1 MPTSRVTNI
10 KASPQGQA
18 PRAKAARPTSK
29 NAVLEPGRAKKRGGA
44 TNLAAQKKVAAK
56 KTAAVTNANPALKAR
71 AVGGQPASR
80 AAEAATPKLKNSKA
94 KPAKTLGPKTAPKSV
109 ATRAG
114 TNSARAASS
123 NMQPTKMRPAKAS
136 TENVSTAKTAPTKKP
151 TVKTATER
159 ELRHR
164 RFRFALGVTAL
175 VVCGTAGFTAVVFP
189 GFAKAEPPS
198 APVTAVQIAA
208 PLLARTA
215 QERIGEQTAL
225 VAALPDQVGIWV
237 QSGINGYMGWL
248 NDEVVEAWNIT
259 YLDGVTA
266 GDGEDEQPIAV
277 RLTVGQWPTPL
288 GSEASKARLF
298 YESQTKGLGGVVMKG
313 NVKVGDTTTGQ
324 YVIVVDRPDGA
335 EPPSAGEPLGNID
348 PASIPGDAQGVMW
361 WRNGTVVIK
370 AVGPISVLPDFFSAF
385 PL

>member
-1 MPTSRVTNI
+1 LPCLRCSGHHGPNHGAAHRTAYDLAMPTSRATNI
-10 KASPQGQA
+10 KASAQGQA
-18 PRAKAARPTSK
+18 PRANAVRPTSK
-29 NAVLEPGRAKKRGGA
+29 SMVS
-44 TNLAAQKKVAAK
+44 KVGAAK
-56 KTAAVTNANPALKAR
+56 KGGDATKRGAPKLATSKGKGVATNANPVKKAPPKTPL
-71 AVGGQPASR
+71 GK
-80 AAEAATPKLKNSKA
+80 AA
-94 KPAKTLGPKTAPKSV
+94 PAKTPTAK
-109 ATRAG
+109 R
-114 TNSARAASS
+114 
-123 NMQPTKMRPAKAS
+123 PTVKAS
-136 TENVSTAKTAPTKKP
+136 TEKVITAKTAPPKKP
-151 TVKTATER
+151 SVKTAADR
-159 ELRHR
+159 ELRRR
-164 RFRFALGVTAL
+164 RFRCALGVTAV

-313 NVKVGDTTTGQ
+313 NVKVGDATTGQ

-335 EPPSAGEPLGNID
+335 EPSGAGEPLGGID

>member
-1 MPTSRVTNI
+1 MPTSRATNI

-18 PRAKAARPTSK
+18 PRANPARPTSK
-29 NAVLEPGRAKKRGGA
+29 NVVPKGGAVKKGGDAIKRGAPKPATSKGKGVITNTNPVKKAPPKTPLGKAAPAKTPTAKTPTAKKPTTKPA
-44 TNLAAQKKVAAK
+44 PLKTAPV
-56 KTAAVTNANPALKAR
+56 KTAAD
-71 AVGGQPASR
+71 
-80 AAEAATPKLKNSKA
+80 
-94 KPAKTLGPKTAPKSV
+94 
-109 ATRAG
+109 
-114 TNSARAASS
+114 
-123 NMQPTKMRPAKAS
+123 
-136 TENVSTAKTAPTKKP
+136 
-151 TVKTATER
+151 R
-159 ELRHR
+159 ELRRR

-189 GFAKAEPPS
+189 GFAKAAPPS

-313 NVKVGDTTTGQ
+313 NVKVGDTTMGQ
-324 YVIVVDRPDGA
+324 YVLVVDRPDGA
-335 EPPSAGEPLGNID
+335 EPSGSPEPLGDID